1 LGEPRAFRNIFFP
14 DADAPYSLAEL
25 LVRIASTR
33 VTALLA
39 SEGIFFSRSDFHIFA
54 WPDFPSIN
62 INSFKIN
69 VIN

>member
-1 LGEPRAFRNIFFP
+1 MRPTAWLN
-14 DADAPYSLAEL
+14 YWSEL
-25 LVRIASTR
+25 HQAGHGIACQR
-33 VTALLA
+33 G
-39 SEGIFFSRSDFHIFA
+39 GIFFSRSDFHIFA